1 MIIFVPYVYIYICT
15 YVCTVCLYT
24 HTYIYIYLSIFT
36 KINYEHTLKITCIG
50 FQDHLRSSAVCPSL
64 PASGLAAPSL
74 ALLGMTHL
82 GTF

>member
-1 MIIFVPYVYIYICT
+1 MIIFVPYVYIYIYVHMFVR
-15 YVCTVCLYT
+15 YVCT
-24 HTYIYIYLSIFT
+24 HTYIYLSIFT